1 MDKSRKKERK
11 KQILN
16 AALLVLVE
24 KGYENSRIDD
34 IVVNSGLSKGAIY
47 WYNTSKKEVY
57 LDLINF
63 WVEKYSA
70 LINHIVQDN
79 HHPNQQIKDLFEYF
93 ADQFDKDPEPFQVL
107 SEFWSMSRKDED
119 FKLKLQWVYSNFQ
132 LLIKSIIEDG
142 IKTGDFEDIDVN
154 ITSLSI
160 LVNIESIMVFTLFDP
175 NGVTPRKYF
184 ELISDFIL
192 EGIKK
197 R

>member
-47 WYNTSKKEVY
+47 WYYTSKKEVY

-79 HHPNQQIKDLFEYF
+79 HHPNQQIKDLFEYL
-93 ADQFDKDPEPFQVL
+93 ADQIDKDPEPFQVL

-119 FKLKLQWVYSNFQ
+119 FKLILNDYSQFQ
-132 LLIKSIIEDG
+132 QE
-142 IKTGDFEDIDVN
+142 
-154 ITSLSI
+154 
-160 LVNIESIMVFTLFDP
+160 
-175 NGVTPRKYF
+175 
-184 ELISDFIL
+184 ELRHFP
-192 EGIKK
+192 
-197 R
+197 

>member
-47 WYNTSKKEVY
+47 WYYTSKKEVY

-154 ITSLSI
+154 IT
-160 LVNIESIMVFTLFDP
+160 
-175 NGVTPRKYF
+175 
-184 ELISDFIL
+184 
-192 EGIKK
+192 
-197 R
+197 

>member
-47 WYNTSKKEVY
+47 WYYTSKKEVY

-93 ADQFDKDPEPFQVL
+93 ADQFDKVH
-107 SEFWSMSRKDED
+107 
-119 FKLKLQWVYSNFQ
+119 V
-132 LLIKSIIEDG
+132 
-142 IKTGDFEDIDVN
+142 
-154 ITSLSI
+154 
-160 LVNIESIMVFTLFDP
+160 
-175 NGVTPRKYF
+175 
-184 ELISDFIL
+184 
-192 EGIKK
+192 
-197 R
+197 

>member
-1 MDKSRKKERK
+1 
-11 KQILN
+11 
-16 AALLVLVE
+16 
-24 KGYENSRIDD
+24 
-34 IVVNSGLSKGAIY
+34 
-47 WYNTSKKEVY
+47 
-57 LDLINF
+57 
-63 WVEKYSA
+63 
-70 LINHIVQDN
+70 
-79 HHPNQQIKDLFEYF
+79 
-93 ADQFDKDPEPFQVL
+93 
-107 SEFWSMSRKDED
+107 MSRKDED